1 MAQTWHPRFGEFIH
15 KRDNLCSSTAKASV
29 DCSSLN
35 ILSDAAYQYSGG
47 VWFLVTLSSQ
57 PSYSPFEIELW
68 NHIVRRKQIRGQYA
82 TSDFGILW
90 YGILVSTCFSMVCTK
105 SENCC
110 TEVPGVTRLFRLLP
124 SSTSPRCVRFASDS
138 LEEIGT
144 LSCRVASTLVH
155 SECRGSGSEVGSGSV
170 RHWIAFVTLYSNWM
184 QWGTWFSRRK
194 RLTSGKVLNHNY
206 QNFKHVWRRAPG
218 IVDYPALQ
226 GASLA
231 RV

>member
-1 MAQTWHPRFGEFIH
+1 
-15 KRDNLCSSTAKASV
+15 
-29 DCSSLN
+29 
-35 ILSDAAYQYSGG
+35 
-47 VWFLVTLSSQ
+47 
-57 PSYSPFEIELW
+57 
-68 NHIVRRKQIRGQYA
+68 
-82 TSDFGILW
+82 
-90 YGILVSTCFSMVCTK
+90 MVCTK

-184 QWGTWFSRRK
+184 QWGT
-194 RLTSGKVLNHNY
+194 
-206 QNFKHVWRRAPG
+206 
-218 IVDYPALQ
+218 
-226 GASLA
+226 
-231 RV
+231 